1 MSCIL
6 NVHTYRDP
14 CEACDEIDAVYG
26 HPAIDRSFPFAELND
41 AVRLQKSGRHSGNVV
56 AEL

>member
-1 MSCIL
+1 M
-6 NVHTYRDP
+6 NVHAYRDP
-14 CEACDEIDAVYG
+14 CDEIDAIYG
-26 HPAIDRSFPFAELND
+26 HPTIDRSFPFAELND